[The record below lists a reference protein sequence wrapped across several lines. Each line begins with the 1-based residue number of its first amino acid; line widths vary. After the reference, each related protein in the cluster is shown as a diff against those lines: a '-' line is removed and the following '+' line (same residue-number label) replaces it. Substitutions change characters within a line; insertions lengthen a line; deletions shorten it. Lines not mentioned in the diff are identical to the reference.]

1 MTTPS
6 ANRSDGAD
14 ASTTERARSLS
25 EQASAT
31 VRQAADVLEQELSAG
46 LDEARRLQRKLTD
59 QRRIEPGDLDE
70 VSARV
75 RGNAHLLI
83 DMVSD
88 RFGDLGGQEV
98 QELGQRFAKDAHGA
112 FDALLDLV
120 QATPDLVN
128 RLVDRAGS
136 ATAADGRTRPA
147 PDPESGPHPDPD
159 PSPGEPP
166 GARGGGTTTSVRA
179 ARTATA
185 PKTARAPGATKT
197 AKTAKTAKAPGPTTR
212 ARATKAVRA
221 PGATPTPSG
230 TGA

>member
-6 ANRSDGAD
+6 SNRSDGAD

-83 DMVSD
+83 DMVSE
-88 RFGDLGGQEV
+88 RFGDLGGDDV

-120 QATPDLVN
+120 QAAPELVN
-128 RLVDRAGS
+128 RLVDKPES
-136 ATAADGRTRPA
+136 ATPSEGEAPA
-147 PDPESGPHPDPD
+147 
-159 PSPGEPP
+159 
-166 GARGGGTTTSVRA
+166 
-179 ARTATA
+179 
-185 PKTARAPGATKT
+185 
-197 AKTAKTAKAPGPTTR
+197 
-212 ARATKAVRA
+212 ATKAPRR
-221 PGATPTPSG
+221 PGA
-230 TGA
+230 